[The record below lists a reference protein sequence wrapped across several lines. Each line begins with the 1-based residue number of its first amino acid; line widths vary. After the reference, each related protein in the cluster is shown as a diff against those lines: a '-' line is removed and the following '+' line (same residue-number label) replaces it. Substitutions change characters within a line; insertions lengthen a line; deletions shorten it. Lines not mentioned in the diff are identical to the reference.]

1 MLKNGQSAIWTLPY
15 SSFSPTDPSKL
26 YLKLDGPDGPI
37 YTTLN
42 QSDIEY
48 GWVPGQYPTS
58 RVLSMPLSTQVL
70 QELIAIGSYSGNTGG
85 IQLPLVVK
93 EGEIANDATN
103 ITHGTITTGFNLE
116 KGKTCDTSPPNFLG
130 LSSFIDVPENTVYVV
145 DINTDETVTLSLS
158 GDDAA
163 KFEIISKVLKF
174 KTAPDY
180 ETKLDLNAD
189 NKYQVSVIAT
199 DAAGNVA
206 TRAITV
212 TVTDVSDAPI
222 IITGPNGATGSS
234 VSISVPENSATVST
248 FSATETVT
256 WTLTGADAAKFFVGS
271 STGVLEFKSTYPDWM
286 K

>member
-1 MLKNGQSAIWTLPY
+1 
-15 SSFSPTDPSKL
+15 
-26 YLKLDGPDGPI
+26 
-37 YTTLN
+37 
-42 QSDIEY
+42 
-48 GWVPGQYPTS
+48 
-58 RVLSMPLSTQVL
+58 MPLSTQVL

-130 LSSFIDVPENTVYVV
+130 LSSWIDVPENTVYVV
-145 DINTDETVTLSLS
+145 DINTDEVVTLSLS

-206 TRAITV
+206 TPRLITV

-256 WTLTGADAAKFFVGS
+256 WTLTGADAAKFLVGS
-271 STGVLEFKSTYPDWM
+271 STGVLFTRLH
-286 K
+286 